1 MGIRV
6 YGGGIFNYSG
16 VTMFDFTT
24 IEKGSHYV
32 AIKKPTPA
40 IIKALYRLG
49 SEYTQFGHVTENKRK
64 KWAPIKTFVVY
75 SHGGREFRIHNG
87 QFKRLMEIMAMM
99 YVPITSYEIV
109 ERLMYDG
116 DDIEINIL
124 PEFKLRGQQPEAVQF
139 IEEGG
144 VSPLLKVPMG
154 GGKSQPLDALVKTP
168 SGWVEMGSISVG
180 DTVTAWDGTDTKV
193 VGVYPQGTVPIYRIT
208 FSDGRST
215 ECSLDHLW
223 RVTSSGWD
231 NHEKRTR
238 VVKTLEIAR
247 LLKLRNYRE
256 RLSIDLCLPSN
267 EPDIELPLDPY
278 LLGIFLGDG
287 SMSQKFVMLTAP
299 DEYIR
304 ERIAAL
310 LPGGCQL
317 VHRSRYDYYV
327 KKPDGLLG
335 PNPLKE
341 VFASLDLM
349 GKYSYNKVV
358 PKLYLEASLS
368 QRLRLIQGLLD
379 ADGTVG
385 KDNGTISYC
394 TTSKELSKNFTYLIR
409 SVGGIATTHS
419 RRTNYVYNG
428 EKRTGRISYITVVRY
443 KKPSDLFT
451 LPRKRDLVKDDGQY
465 VHRLRL
471 KIESVE
477 FSRHADAQCIAI
489 DHPDHLYVTN
499 DYIVTHNTLMSLYAA
514 AKRKKRI
521 AIVVLAGFVDKWVG
535 DLQKCTDIQLN
546 EICVVSGSD
555 GLERSSNYPG
565 SGLAMPKAFVIS
577 LNSVGRWLTNHEAQ
591 PDDDPLPGFSSSPD
605 KYFEHLGIGTI
616 IFDEVHMH
624 PHAIYRI
631 FSYVHVPKT
640 IALTATL
647 ETKDPVLRKVQ
658 STMFPKSERF
668 DEIKMKQ
675 YIDVVACN
683 YQIAELGRTKIRTS
697 EYGSNSYSQTAFE
710 KSIISD
716 RVVYPQYMKMVIDLI
731 RESYIDK
738 RETGD
743 KLIVFTGTKEMATR
757 LLETSKRLWSTLD
770 IRTYLEGDPFENVIV
785 PDIRFTTV
793 IGGGTAIDIPQLTV
807 AIMTNSIDS
816 PNANL
821 QALGRLREIP
831 GKATT
836 FYYLYSPTLKKQ
848 KDYHESKK
856 TLFTGRVK
864 SHGEK
869 MLPAIMG
876 KPPEYE
882 RFRQHH

>member
-87 QFKRLMEIMAMM
+87 QFKRLMEIMVMM

-109 ERLMYDG
+109 ERPMYDG
-116 DDIEINIL
+116 DDIDINIL

-139 IEEGG
+139 IDEGG

-154 GGKSQPLDALVKTP
+154 GGK
-168 SGWVEMGSISVG
+168 
-180 DTVTAWDGTDTKV
+180 
-193 VGVYPQGTVPIYRIT
+193 
-208 FSDGRST
+208 
-215 ECSLDHLW
+215 
-223 RVTSSGWD
+223 
-231 NHEKRTR
+231 
-238 VVKTLEIAR
+238 
-247 LLKLRNYRE
+247 
-256 RLSIDLCLPSN
+256 
-267 EPDIELPLDPY
+267 
-278 LLGIFLGDG
+278 
-287 SMSQKFVMLTAP
+287 
-299 DEYIR
+299 
-304 ERIAAL
+304 
-310 LPGGCQL
+310 
-317 VHRSRYDYYV
+317 
-327 KKPDGLLG
+327 
-335 PNPLKE
+335 
-341 VFASLDLM
+341 
-349 GKYSYNKVV
+349 
-358 PKLYLEASLS
+358 
-368 QRLRLIQGLLD
+368 
-379 ADGTVG
+379 
-385 KDNGTISYC
+385 
-394 TTSKELSKNFTYLIR
+394 
-409 SVGGIATTHS
+409 
-419 RRTNYVYNG
+419 
-428 EKRTGRISYITVVRY
+428 
-443 KKPSDLFT
+443 
-451 LPRKRDLVKDDGQY
+451 
-465 VHRLRL
+465 
-471 KIESVE
+471 
-477 FSRHADAQCIAI
+477 
-489 DHPDHLYVTN
+489 
-499 DYIVTHNTLMSLYAA
+499 TLMSLYAA

-591 PDDDPLPGFSSSPD
+591 PDDGPLPGFSSSPD
-605 KYFEHLGIGTI
+605 KYFEHLGVGTI

-821 QALGRLREIP
+821 QTLGRLREIP

>member
-1 MGIRV
+1 
-6 YGGGIFNYSG
+6 
-16 VTMFDFTT
+16 MFDFTT

-75 SHGGREFRIHNG
+75 SRGGREFRIHNG

-109 ERLMYDG
+109 ERPMYDG
-116 DDIEINIL
+116 DGIDINIL

-154 GGKSQPLDALVKTP
+154 GGK
-168 SGWVEMGSISVG
+168 
-180 DTVTAWDGTDTKV
+180 
-193 VGVYPQGTVPIYRIT
+193 
-208 FSDGRST
+208 
-215 ECSLDHLW
+215 
-223 RVTSSGWD
+223 
-231 NHEKRTR
+231 
-238 VVKTLEIAR
+238 
-247 LLKLRNYRE
+247 
-256 RLSIDLCLPSN
+256 
-267 EPDIELPLDPY
+267 
-278 LLGIFLGDG
+278 
-287 SMSQKFVMLTAP
+287 
-299 DEYIR
+299 
-304 ERIAAL
+304 
-310 LPGGCQL
+310 
-317 VHRSRYDYYV
+317 
-327 KKPDGLLG
+327 
-335 PNPLKE
+335 
-341 VFASLDLM
+341 
-349 GKYSYNKVV
+349 
-358 PKLYLEASLS
+358 
-368 QRLRLIQGLLD
+368 
-379 ADGTVG
+379 
-385 KDNGTISYC
+385 
-394 TTSKELSKNFTYLIR
+394 
-409 SVGGIATTHS
+409 
-419 RRTNYVYNG
+419 
-428 EKRTGRISYITVVRY
+428 
-443 KKPSDLFT
+443 
-451 LPRKRDLVKDDGQY
+451 
-465 VHRLRL
+465 
-471 KIESVE
+471 
-477 FSRHADAQCIAI
+477 
-489 DHPDHLYVTN
+489 
-499 DYIVTHNTLMSLYAA
+499 TLMSLYAA

-605 KYFEHLGIGTI
+605 KYFEHLGVGTI

-856 TLFTGRVK
+856 TLFAGRVK

>member
-1 MGIRV
+1 
-6 YGGGIFNYSG
+6 
-16 VTMFDFTT
+16 MFDFTT

-99 YVPITSYEIV
+99 YVPLTSYEIV
-109 ERLMYDG
+109 ERPMYDG
-116 DDIEINIL
+116 DDIDINIL

-168 SGWVEMGSISVG
+168 SGWVEMGSISIG
-180 DTVTAWDGTDTKV
+180 DTITAWDGTDTKV
-193 VGVYPQGTVPIYRIT
+193 IGIYPQGTVPIYRIT

-223 RVTSSGWD
+223 RVYHDGDTGRSD
-231 NHEKRTR
+231 VMETRTVR
-238 VVKTLEIAR
+238 ELLENGA
-247 LLKLRNYRE
+247 Y
-256 RLSIDLCLPSN
+256 LSIDLYHGDKHTLPPKGFEKGLCITGHNVTYTSSSPQ
-267 EPDIELPLDPY
+267 EEQE
-278 LLGIFLGDG
+278 
-287 SMSQKFVMLTAP
+287 MRQW
-299 DEYIR
+299 IR
-304 ERIAAL
+304 ARGGL
-310 LPGGCQL
+310 FRKVPGADAYQII
-317 VHRSRYDYYV
+317 HRDMESLFRHTSLQSVIQSRGG
-327 KKPDGLLG
+327 KLNNSDGLLRVISVKHIG
-335 PNPLKE
+335 KKE
-341 VFASLDLM
+341 
-349 GKYSYNKVV
+349 
-358 PKLYLEASLS
+358 
-368 QRLRLIQGLLD
+368 
-379 ADGTVG
+379 
-385 KDNGTISYC
+385 
-394 TTSKELSKNFTYLIR
+394 
-409 SVGGIATTHS
+409 
-419 RRTNYVYNG
+419 
-428 EKRTGRISYITVVRY
+428 
-443 KKPSDLFT
+443 
-451 LPRKRDLVKDDGQY
+451 
-465 VHRLRL
+465 
-471 KIESVE
+471 
-477 FSRHADAQCIAI
+477 AQCIAI

-521 AIVVLAGFVDKWVG
+521 AVVVLAGFVDKWVG
-535 DLQKCTDIQLN
+535 DLQKCTDIQLS

-591 PDDDPLPGFSSSPD
+591 PDGDPLPGFSSSPD

-716 RVVYPQYMKMVIDLI
+716 RIVYPQYMKMVIDLI

-757 LLETSKRLWSTLD
+757 LLETSKRLWPTLD

-848 KDYHESKK
+848 RDYHESKK

>member
-1 MGIRV
+1 
-6 YGGGIFNYSG
+6 
-16 VTMFDFTT
+16 MFDFTT

-40 IIKALYRLG
+40 ITKALYRLG
-49 SEYTQFGHVTENKRK
+49 SEYTQFGHVTENRRK

-75 SHGGREFRIHNG
+75 SHGGREFRIHSG

-99 YVPITSYEIV
+99 YVPLSSYEIV
-109 ERLMYDG
+109 ERPMYEG
-116 DDIEINIL
+116 DDIDINIL

-154 GGKSQPLDALVKTP
+154 GGKSQPLNALVKTP
-168 SGWVEMGSISVG
+168 TGWVEMGSISIG
-180 DTVTAWDGTDTKV
+180 DTITAWDGTDTKV
-193 VGVYPQGTVPIYRIT
+193 IGIYPQGTVPIYRIT
-208 FSDGRST
+208 FSDGRSA

-223 RVTSSGWD
+223 RVYHDGDTNRSD
-231 NHEKRTR
+231 VMETRTVR
-238 VVKTLEIAR
+238 ELLENGA
-247 LLKLRNYRE
+247 Y
-256 RLSIDLCLPSN
+256 LSIDLYHGDKHTLPPKGFEKGLCITEHNVTYTSSSPQ
-267 EPDIELPLDPY
+267 EEQE
-278 LLGIFLGDG
+278 
-287 SMSQKFVMLTAP
+287 MSQWVRARGGLFRKV
-299 DEYIR
+299 
-304 ERIAAL
+304 
-310 LPGGCQL
+310 PGTDAYQII
-317 VHRSRYDYYV
+317 HRDMESLFRHTSLQPVIQSRGGELNNS
-327 KKPDGLLG
+327 DGLLRVISVKPIG
-335 PNPLKE
+335 KKE
-341 VFASLDLM
+341 
-349 GKYSYNKVV
+349 
-358 PKLYLEASLS
+358 
-368 QRLRLIQGLLD
+368 
-379 ADGTVG
+379 
-385 KDNGTISYC
+385 
-394 TTSKELSKNFTYLIR
+394 
-409 SVGGIATTHS
+409 
-419 RRTNYVYNG
+419 
-428 EKRTGRISYITVVRY
+428 
-443 KKPSDLFT
+443 
-451 LPRKRDLVKDDGQY
+451 
-465 VHRLRL
+465 
-471 KIESVE
+471 
-477 FSRHADAQCIAI
+477 AQCIAI

-535 DLQKCTDIQLN
+535 DLQKCTDIRLN

-555 GLERSSNYPG
+555 GLVRSSNYPG

-591 PDDDPLPGFSSSPD
+591 PDEDPLPGFASSPD
-605 KYFEHLGIGTI
+605 RYFEHLGIGTI

-716 RVVYPQYMKMVIDLI
+716 RIVYPQYMKMVIDLI

-757 LLETSKRLWSTLD
+757 LLETSKRLWPTLD

-856 TLFTGRVK
+856 TLFAGRVK

-876 KPPEYE
+876 KAPEYE
-882 RFRQHH
+882 RFRQHR

>member
-1 MGIRV
+1 
-6 YGGGIFNYSG
+6 
-16 VTMFDFTT
+16 MFDFTT

-32 AIKKPTPA
+32 AITKPTPA
-40 IIKALYRLG
+40 IIKVLYRLG
-49 SEYTQFGHVTENKRK
+49 SEFTEFGQVIENKRK
-64 KWAPIKTFVVY
+64 KWAPIKTYVLY
-75 SHGGREFRIHNG
+75 SHGGREFRIHKG
-87 QFKRLMEIMAMM
+87 QFERFMELMRAM
-99 YVPITSYEIV
+99 YVPESSYEIV
-109 ERLMYDG
+109 ERPLTEG
-116 DDIEINIL
+116 DDIEVNIL
-124 PEFKLRGQQPEAVQF
+124 PHFKLRGKQPEAVKF
-139 IEEGG
+139 VEEGG

-154 GGKSQPLDALVKTP
+154 EGKSQPLDALVKTP
-168 SGWVEMGSISVG
+168 SGWVEMGSISIG
-180 DTVTAWDGTDTKV
+180 DTITAWDGTDTKV
-193 VGVYPQGTVPIYRIT
+193 IGLYPQGTLPIYRIT

-223 RVTSSGWD
+223 RVTSSGWY
-231 NHEKRTR
+231 NHGKRTR
-238 VVKTLEIAR
+238 VLKTLEIAR

-256 RLSIDLCLPSN
+256 RLSIDLCLPSTGH
-267 EPDIELPLDPY
+267 DIELPLDPY

-287 SMSQKFVMLTAP
+287 SMSQKFVTLTAP
-299 DEYIR
+299 DEHIR
-304 ERIAAL
+304 ERITAL

-349 GKYSYNKVV
+349 GKHSYNKAV

-379 ADGTVG
+379 SDGTVG
-385 KDNGTISYC
+385 KNNGTISYC
-394 TTSKELSKNFTYLIR
+394 TTSEELSKNFTYLIR

-419 RRTNYVYNG
+419 RRTSYVHNG
-428 EKRTGRISYITVVRY
+428 EKRTGRISYTTVVRY

-499 DYIVTHNTLMSLYAA
+499 DYIVTHNTLMSLYSA
-514 AKRKKRI
+514 AKRGKRI
-521 AIVVLAGFVDKWVG
+521 AVVILAGYVDKWVG
-535 DLQKCTDIQLN
+535 DLQKCTDIKDK
-546 EICVVSGSD
+546 EICIVQGTD

-565 SGLAMPKAFVIS
+565 SGLPMPKAFVIS
-577 LNSVGRWLTNHEAQ
+577 LNSFGRWMTNHENQAGS
-591 PDDDPLPGFSSSPD
+591 DPLPGFACTPD

-616 IFDEVHMH
+616 IFDEVHQH
-624 PHAIYRI
+624 PHAIYKV
-631 FSYVHVPKT
+631 FTYTHVAKT

-647 ETKDPVLRKVQ
+647 ETKNPVLRKVQ

-668 DEIKMKQ
+668 DDIKMKQ

-683 YQIAELGRTKIRTS
+683 YQIVNLGMTKIRTT

-716 RVVYPQYMKMVIDLI
+716 RVVYPQYVKMIMDLI
-731 RESYIDK
+731 REAYIDE

-743 KLIVFTGTKEMATR
+743 KLIVFVGTKDMATR
-757 LLETSKRLWSTLD
+757 LMETSRRLWPNLD

-785 PDIRFTTV
+785 PDIRLTTV
-793 IGGGTAIDIPQLTV
+793 ISGGTAIDIPGLTV
-807 AIMTNSIDS
+807 SIMTNNIDS

-831 GKATT
+831 GRKTT
-836 FYYLYSPTLKKQ
+836 FYYLFSSTINKHKE
-848 KDYHESKK
+848 YHESKK
-856 TLFTGRVK
+856 SLLAARVK
-864 SHGEK
+864 SYGEK
-869 MLPAIMG
+869 MLSAIMG
-876 KPPEYE
+876 KIPEFE
-882 RFRQHH
+882 RFRRN

>member
-99 YVPITSYEIV
+99 YVSITSYEIT
-109 ERLMYDG
+109 ERPMYDG
-116 DDIEINIL
+116 DDIDINIL

-154 GGKSQPLDALVKTP
+154 GGKSQPLDALVKVP
-168 SGWVEMGSISVG
+168 DGWKKMGDIQVG
-180 DTVTAWDGTDTKV
+180 DTVTAWDGTPTNV
-193 VGVYPQGTVPIYRIT
+193 LGVYPQGSLMTYSVT
-208 FSDGRST
+208 FQDGRT
-215 ECSLDHLW
+215 AGCSADHLW
-223 RVTSSGWD
+223 RVYYDGDVNRSDVVET
-231 NHEKRTR
+231 RTIR
-238 VVKTLEIAR
+238 EMLENGAA
-247 LLKLRNYRE
+247 
-256 RLSIDLCLPSN
+256 LSIDLYHGDKDTLPPEGFEEGILIIEGSVIYRTTSASMAYAMCQWVRARGGRIHCLWGAVDGEYGYKIDHRDMEGLFRSTSLESTIVAEKGKLNSSN
-267 EPDIELPLDPY
+267 S
-278 LLGIFLGDG
+278 LLNIV
-287 SMSQKFVMLTAP
+287 S
-299 DEYIR
+299 
-304 ERIAAL
+304 
-310 LPGGCQL
+310 
-317 VHRSRYDYYV
+317 V
-327 KKPDGLLG
+327 K
-335 PNPLKE
+335 PLK
-341 VFASLDLM
+341 
-349 GKYSYNKVV
+349 
-358 PKLYLEASLS
+358 
-368 QRLRLIQGLLD
+368 
-379 ADGTVG
+379 
-385 KDNGTISYC
+385 
-394 TTSKELSKNFTYLIR
+394 
-409 SVGGIATTHS
+409 
-419 RRTNYVYNG
+419 
-428 EKRTGRISYITVVRY
+428 
-443 KKPSDLFT
+443 KK
-451 LPRKRDLVKDDGQY
+451 KC
-465 VHRLRL
+465 
-471 KIESVE
+471 
-477 FSRHADAQCIAI
+477 QCIAI

-499 DYIVTHNTLMSLYAA
+499 DYVVTHNTLMSLYAA

-605 KYFEHLGIGTI
+605 KYFEHLGVGTI

-848 KDYHESKK
+848 RDYHESKK

-882 RFRQHH
+882 RFRRHH